1 MKLLEYYKMSNWG
14 DQKHKVCT
22 FAMGE
27 DCGVVDKGQIFKKV
41 IQKQTDRKMSRVTN
55 IGIHKIKMLEI
66 NLKSFPYYHETVRQ

>member
-1 MKLLEYYKMSNWG
+1 
-14 DQKHKVCT
+14 
-22 FAMGE
+22 MGE